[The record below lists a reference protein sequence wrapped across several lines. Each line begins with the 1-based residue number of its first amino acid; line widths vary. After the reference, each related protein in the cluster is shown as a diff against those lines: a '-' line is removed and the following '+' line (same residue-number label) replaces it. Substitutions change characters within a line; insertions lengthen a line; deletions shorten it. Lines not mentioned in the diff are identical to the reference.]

1 MRAGA
6 LPIGLWSNRA
16 PDINFDRTRPLAA
29 TKKQHASDQQAMILS
44 WIPILYAMLLAAC
57 LTLASVHFL
66 VWRKVRS
73 ASGNLLFSAGTSLA
87 LPAMVFI
94 ELSMMQAQTAGDYGE
109 LLRWLHVPVWLFIL
123 VMVSFVLLHLRT
135 GRWWLGLAA
144 CALRTMSLAL
154 DFLVGQNLNFLEITQ
169 LQKVSFLGEIVSVP
183 VGVPNPLM
191 LVGQASLL
199 VVLIFV
205 ADAMRA
211 LWRRGDRR
219 LALVFGVSLTVFV
232 VAPALTGALVVFEI
246 LPWPVMVSPY
256 YAPVM
261 AAMSYEMSRN
271 LVRSDWLAGKL
282 QATDGELRRSEQR
295 LKMATESARLAIWE
309 WNIDHDEIWATTQGL
324 GLFGIPPGEPIN
336 FSRFLETVHAEDRDG
351 LREEVGRSRA
361 NGEHFER
368 EYRVV
373 HADGQTRWV
382 ASRGQF
388 NAGSA
393 PGETVMRGVLF
404 DITEA
409 KWAQEQFHRVV
420 ETSPIAKLISGP
432 DGRVIYANPVAEA
445 YFGYPPAELLDSPVA
460 TLLPAHRRAVDSQAK
475 GVPHFVGDVVGQHRD
490 GREIPLQMSLS
501 PLPGPQGN
509 LWLTTLVDI
518 SERKQREEQLW
529 KEKNFLRQV
538 IDINP
543 CLIFVKDREGRFT
556 LANKTVAA
564 LYGTTPRELI
574 GRTDTDF
581 NSNPDEV
588 SAFRRDDRQVLTS
601 NRELVIGEESLTDVA
616 GKRHWL
622 QTIKRPLVEYDGT
635 ISQVLGVSTDITAR
649 KLNELEIERQRNE
662 LAHLSR
668 VTMLSELSG
677 SLAHELNQPLAA
689 ILANAQAGLRF
700 LAQDKPDIGEI
711 SDILHDIVDDDRH
724 AGGVIQGLRLML
736 KKGQTRQESVD
747 LNEAVRAVLKLVR
760 SDLLNADV
768 SVSLALLPDLPNV
781 RGYRVQLQQVLLNLV
796 VNGSEAMAGEPVAGR
811 QLVVSTDLAA
821 DGLIQVAVADRGH
834 GIPPENLE
842 QVFDPFV
849 TTKAEGLGL
858 GLAVCRRI
866 IEAHGGRLWA
876 SNNAGPGACF
886 RFTVPA
892 DLGETP

>member
-1 MRAGA
+1 MV
-6 LPIGLWSNRA
+6 
-16 PDINFDRTRPLAA
+16 
-29 TKKQHASDQQAMILS
+29 LS

-57 LTLASVHFL
+57 LTLSTVHFL
-66 VWRKVRS
+66 VWHKVRS
-73 ASGNLLFSAGTSLA
+73 ARGNLLFSSGAFLSL
-87 LPAMVFI
+87 LAMAFI
-94 ELSMMQAQTAGDYGE
+94 ELSMMRAQTTSDYGA

-123 VMVSFVLLHLRT
+123 VMVSFVFFHLRA

-144 CALRTMSLAL
+144 CALRTLSLAL
-154 DFLVGQNLNFLEITQ
+154 DFLVGQNLNFLEITH
-169 LQKVSFLGEIVSVP
+169 LQRVSFLGEIVAVP
-183 VGVPNPLM
+183 VGVPNPWM

-199 VVLIFV
+199 VLMIFV
-205 ADAMRA
+205 ADAMRT
-211 LWRRGDRR
+211 LWRRGDRQ
-219 LALVFGVSLTVFV
+219 LALVFGVSLTIFV
-232 VAPALTGALVVFEI
+232 VVPTLTGALVVFEI
-246 LPWPVMVSPY
+246 LLWPPMVSPF
-256 YAPVM
+256 YALVM

-271 LVRSDWLAGKL
+271 LVRSEWLAGKL
-282 QATDGELRRSEQR
+282 QATHSELQRSEQR
-295 LKMATESARLAIWE
+295 LKMATENARLAIWE
-309 WNIDHDEIWATTQGL
+309 WHIDHDEIWSTAQGL
-324 GLFGIPPGEPIN
+324 GLFGIPPGELVN
-336 FSRFLETVHAEDRDG
+336 FSRFLDRVHVEDRDG
-351 LREEVGRSRA
+351 LREAVDRSRT

-382 ASRGQF
+382 ASRGQC
-388 NAGSA
+388 NVGSA

-409 KWAQEQFHRVV
+409 KRAEERFQRVV
-420 ETSPIAKLISGP
+420 EMSPIAKMISGP
-432 DGRVIYANPVAEA
+432 DGRVIYANPMAET
-445 YFGYPPAELLDSPVA
+445 YFGYPLAELLDRPVA
-460 TLLPAHRRAVDSQAK
+460 MLLPAHRRVVDSQAT
-475 GVPHFVGDVVGQHRD
+475 GAAHSVSDVVGQHRD
-490 GREIPLQMSLS
+490 GREISLQMSLS

-529 KEKNFLRQV
+529 QEKNFLRQV

-543 CLIFVKDREGRFT
+543 CLIFVKDHAGRFT

-574 GRTDTDF
+574 GKTDIDF
-581 NSNPDEV
+581 NSTPDEV
-588 SAFRRDDRQVLTS
+588 AAYRRDDRQVLAS
-601 NRELVIGEESLTDVA
+601 KRELVICEEPLTDVS

-622 QTIKRPLVEYDGT
+622 QTIKRPLAARDGT

-649 KLNELEIERQRNE
+649 KLNELEIERQRTE

-689 ILANAQAGLRF
+689 ILANAQAALRF
-700 LAQDKPDIGEI
+700 LAQDQPDLGEVG
-711 SDILHDIVDDDRH
+711 DILRDIVDDDRR
-724 AGGVIQGLRLML
+724 AGGVIQGLRLLL
-736 KKGQTRQESVD
+736 KKGETQQESVD
-747 LNEAVRAVLKLVR
+747 LNETVLAVLKLVR

-768 SVSLALLPDLPNV
+768 SVTTALSPNLPNV
-781 RGYRVQLQQVLLNLV
+781 RGFRVQFQQVLLNLV
-796 VNGSEAMAGEPVAGR
+796 VNGSEAMVGEPVADR
-811 QLVVSTDLAA
+811 QLVVSTELAS

-834 GIPPENLE
+834 GIAPENLA
-842 QVFDPFV
+842 QIFDPFM

-866 IEAHGGRLWA
+866 IETHGGRLWA
-876 SNNAGPGACF
+876 SNVAGRGACF

-892 DLGETP
+892 ESGETP